1 MTAMYA
7 QERASAQ
14 EPQPTTLRFDP
25 RKAGLARWLGS
36 LEETIMLLMWQSSS
50 ERTVKGVWKDMQR
63 NGSTLAYTTVMTTM
77 TRLWDKGMLAR
88 TKRGLS
94 YSYRIRES
102 REQFE
107 ERQIAAVLASLEET
121 A

>member
-36 LEETIMLLMWQSSS
+36 LEEIIMLLMWQSTSD
-50 ERTVKGVWKDMQR
+50 RTVKGIWKEMR
-63 NGSTLAYTTVMTTM
+63 NDGSTLAYTTIMTTM
-77 TRLWDKGMLAR
+77 TRLWEKGMLTR
-88 TKRGLS
+88 TKRGFRFCYLP
-94 YSYRIRES
+94 RET
-102 REQFE
+102 REEFE